1 MKGSQ
6 LFERER
12 SLKPPPLPSNVI
24 LNLPTKKVPLG
35 TRNNDSNYCTD
46 EKHETN
52 KVTPK
57 EGKDLTPS
65 NDVKGYDKENSLNP
79 TPTSIEN
86 ATGTKEVLK
95 DNGSST
101 IYDVRRNLDSAAPN
115 TSIVESNATCGKV
128 QISVD
133 SEKKESKSKEE
144 QSKEVNDAST
154 TVPTSSSPSSSSLST
169 TDGQVTNNT
178 DFRKLDFFDSTV
190 GHLPLILSDNNQ
202 PNHKFDINETMKILI
217 VGCL

>member
-1 MKGSQ
+1 M
-6 LFERER
+6 
-12 SLKPPPLPSNVI
+12 
-24 LNLPTKKVPLG
+24 
-35 TRNNDSNYCTD
+35 
-46 EKHETN
+46 
-52 KVTPK
+52 
-57 EGKDLTPS
+57 
-65 NDVKGYDKENSLNP
+65 
-79 TPTSIEN
+79 
-86 ATGTKEVLK
+86 
-95 DNGSST
+95 
-101 IYDVRRNLDSAAPN
+101 
-115 TSIVESNATCGKV
+115 

-154 TVPTSSSPSSSSLST
+154 TVPTSSSSSSSSLST

-217 VGCL
+217 VGNAKCGKSSIIARYAMNSFHENYKTTIGADFVRKDLSLQLQDGEQLGVRLQLWDIAGIFYIGI